1 MPDDFPQISPL
12 QNGNVHRPAP
22 SGVEILE
29 AHGAGWSVSFSE
41 HSAPSRLWTWPSET
55 SMAADRAPGLKGF
68 F

>member
-29 AHGAGWSVSFSE
+29 AHGAGWSVSFFRALGSQQAVDVAVRNL
-41 HSAPSRLWTWPSET
+41 HGSWPS
-55 SMAADRAPGLKGF
+55 SRS
-68 F
+68 